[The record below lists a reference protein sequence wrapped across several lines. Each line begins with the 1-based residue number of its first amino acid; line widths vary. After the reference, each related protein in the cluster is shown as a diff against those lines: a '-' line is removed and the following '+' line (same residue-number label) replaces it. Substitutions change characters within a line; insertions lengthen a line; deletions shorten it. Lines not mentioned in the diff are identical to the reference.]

1 MTKNGN
7 SIVRYPPPP
16 WKRLPASLV
25 GGLLQVGFAEN
36 SNLIIVLSHSGR
48 GIFDCRTGASIAR
61 DYDETDAVFDTIC
74 LTVQGFGLLA
84 GQPIRTA
91 GLYGGGLP
99 LSTADGWFLK
109 DQVMTS
115 SIRSIVLAPPH
126 RREQEDVVIG
136 NEGICELRAF
146 GFSDTGLSL
155 LIATSCDLMLFTR

>member
-48 GIFDCRTGASIAR
+48 GIFDCRTGASITR

-99 LSTADGWFLK
+99 LSTADGWFLQ
-109 DQVMTS
+109 DRVLASTV
-115 SIRSIVLAPPH
+115 RSILLIPPGG
-126 RREQEDVVIG
+126 REQEAVVIG

-155 LIATSCDLMLFTR
+155 LIATSCELMLFTR